1 MKKSRDLNVY
11 KELINYLNDTLE
23 NVIID
28 FYENKNEFNK
38 IDQDE
43 DCIFYDNFLGISLL
57 EKMDF

>member
-38 IDQDE
+38 KLYFMEI
-43 DCIFYDNFLGISLL
+43 LP
-57 EKMDF
+57 